1 MSPEHS
7 SANPI
12 TINAMPRM
20 FIFAT
25 AKTTFELNSSGSESG
40 SEYHPSAASSK
51 LLSGA
56 RDAPHSE
63 PSQTL
68 SPNAPQIAN
77 GAALRILLDGED
89 HARGRPVGLALDKS
103 GALLIADDVGN
114 TVWRV
119 TSADQQVTQRQ

>member
-12 TINAMPRM
+12 TIDAMHRM

-25 AKTTFELNSSGSESG
+25 AKTTFELNSSS

-56 RDAPHSE
+56 RDAPHNE
-63 PSQTL
+63 HLPKPYHRMHSQM
-68 SPNAPQIAN
+68 AN
-77 GAALRILLDGED
+77 GAALRIL
-89 HARGRPVGLALDKS
+89 VC
-103 GALLIADDVGN
+103 
-114 TVWRV
+114 
-119 TSADQQVTQRQ
+119 